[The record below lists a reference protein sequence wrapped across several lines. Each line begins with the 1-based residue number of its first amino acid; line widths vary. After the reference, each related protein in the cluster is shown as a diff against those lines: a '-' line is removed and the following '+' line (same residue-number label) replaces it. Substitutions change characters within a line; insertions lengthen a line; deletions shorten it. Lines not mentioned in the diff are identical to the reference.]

1 MMRKPAVAGQFYSAD
16 RSHLLSEV
24 SSLIVERNQKTKA
37 FGLLAP
43 HAGYVYSGAVAG
55 AVFGA
60 VVIPDTVVIMG
71 PNHHGL
77 GGPASL
83 FPVGEWLTPLGSVPV
98 ESGLSK
104 MILENSRIISSD
116 SSAHRFEHSIEVQI
130 PFLQFLRPEVK
141 IVPICLSLMD
151 YDSCRALGTALAKSI
166 KEFGKDVLMVA
177 STDMTHYEPDAVA
190 KKMDS
195 MALKEVLELNP
206 EGLYSVVR
214 SKGISMCGII
224 PSTVM
229 LVAALALGAASCELV
244 RYATSGDVSGDKRQV
259 VGYAGVM
266 VS

>member
-1 MMRKPAVAGQFYSAD
+1 MMRQPAVAGQFYSAD
-16 RSHLLSEV
+16 RPHLMSEI
-24 SSLIVERNQKTKA
+24 SSLIVERKKKTKA
-37 FGLLAP
+37 IGLLSP

-60 VVIPDTVVIMG
+60 VQIPETVVIMG

-83 FPVGEWLTPLGSVPV
+83 YPAGEWLTPLGSAPV
-98 ESGLSK
+98 EPGLSGL
-104 MILENSRIISSD
+104 ILENSRMISPD
-116 SSAHRFEHSIEVQI
+116 RSAHRFEHSIEVQI
-130 PFLQFLRPEVK
+130 PFLQFLRPDVK
-141 IVPICLSLMD
+141 IVPICLSFVD
-151 YDSCRALGTALAKSI
+151 YDTCRALGAALAKSI
-166 KEFGKDVLMVA
+166 KEFEKDVLIVA

-190 KKMDS
+190 RKKDG

-214 SKGISMCGII
+214 NTGISMCGII

-229 LVAALALGAASCELV
+229 LVAALSLGAASCELV

-259 VGYAGVM
+259 VGYAGLT